1 MPPLLAIPNM
11 DFLNTAS
18 NQIFFSIDPY
28 NFNSNDNIK
37 FSFEV
42 KLGPL
47 NTYYTKIRIKYFVAI
62 INDNVLL
69 PMYIYTNEKT
79 LIQSDTVNQLKVYEQ
94 ELFYN
99 PPCVPIPI
107 IGCVLSLLN
116 NITSTLGLPLTSGL
130 GGSLNNDSSSPYT
143 VIEVKT
149 FITKLDLTYNG
160 PWSFSAQSKSTNIS
174 NLNF

>member
-1 MPPLLAIPNM
+1 MTSDLATNGTYLVNFDIQYPSSTELMPPLLAIPNM

-47 NTYYTKIRIKYFVAI
+47 NTYYTKIRVKYLVAI

-69 PMYIYTNEKT
+69 PMYIYTN
-79 LIQSDTVNQLKVYEQ
+79 
-94 ELFYN
+94 
-99 PPCVPIPI
+99 
-107 IGCVLSLLN
+107 
-116 NITSTLGLPLTSGL
+116 
-130 GGSLNNDSSSPYT
+130 
-143 VIEVKT
+143 
-149 FITKLDLTYNG
+149 
-160 PWSFSAQSKSTNIS
+160 
-174 NLNF
+174 